1 MTPVEFVH
9 LGAKGRE
16 KEWKRVLKCRDPAD
30 QRRRVSLEEWLSQP
44 DVPVR
49 EKPNRP
55 AKKSEKCKIV
65 KKSTRKL
72 PRSEVLAKNMTRAAE
87 KCVFFVAD
95 GDPEVDMPLRL
106 KSRRSSKTRSVFDY
120 SKQKT
125 HARRRYTKQKVQ
137 RASQKYLAGQLS
149 TPPLTVQS
157 ICTRSLDAYMS
168 LGGPECDRSSNNWL
182 QTFEDGRQLRAE
194 LPHQKSRR

>member
-1 MTPVEFVH
+1 MLMTPVEFVH
-9 LGAKGRE
+9 LGTKGRE
-16 KEWKRVLKCRDPAD
+16 KEWKKVLKCRDPAD

-49 EKPNRP
+49 KKPNRP
-55 AKKSEKCKIV
+55 AKNTEKCKTV

-87 KCVFFVAD
+87 KCVFFAAD
-95 GDPEVDMPLRL
+95 GDPEMDMPLTL

-125 HARRRYTKQKVQ
+125 HARRRYTKQRVQ
-137 RASQKYLAGQLS
+137 RAPQEYLAGQLS
-149 TPPLTVQS
+149 MPPMAVLP
-157 ICTRSLDAYMS
+157 ICMRSFDACVS
-168 LGGPECDRSSNNWL
+168 E
-182 QTFEDGRQLRAE
+182 LRWT
-194 LPHQKSRR
+194 